1 MPDKDPVKWGCGAC
15 DYRSAEGVAIV
26 EWFDNLLFAPVRS
39 LFRVSNSGAKSP
51 EQSPARHSPLPTIS
65 TLRALIFPTPADSR
79 SWYIP
84 PFRYVFDLCITNSW
98 TMDKRDCHLLK
109 LKPMSFR
116 RFRLACPQ
124 FESSHTAITG

>member
-1 MPDKDPVKWGCGAC
+1 MPDQDPVKWGCGAC

-51 EQSPARHSPLPTIS
+51 EQFPVRHSALPTMS
-65 TLRALIFPTPADSR
+65 TLRALIFPTLAESR

-84 PFRYVFDLCITNSW
+84 ALRYVFYLCITNSR
-98 TMDKRDCHLLK
+98 TMDKRL
-109 LKPMSFR
+109 
-116 RFRLACPQ
+116 
-124 FESSHTAITG
+124 